1 MANLQLTQEK
11 LDALRSEYRPRRP
24 CALLKYPR
32 PKTKPE
38 YQAIYPWLLPDETD
52 PHFVF
57 CAVCECRLSCKRSDL
72 GKHEGSIKHTE
83 NATRKS
89 LVQNTAAY
97 AEASSGVMKWEYS
110 DYEEG
115 PTSYGTG
122 QEKEEND
129 DEDADTGIPDADGNG
144 DADGDGDADAEVEDD
159 DTDPNGDG
167 DADAQNDDETEP
179 ASKKRRLISESD
191 SQHSGMLDYLP
202 LHVTINELPSQ
213 PLPGAPYPPA
223 ATVPQPCRITI
234 KKVPALVAQMAA
246 QSTPSNMAQS
256 NEITSKA
263 TITPIAASGSCF
275 TPATRLP
282 QSYASQQLQSY
293 QLQHYSTPTPTRDS
307 LELFFDSVCATVKSL
322 PPKLATEG
330 KIRVMQLIGELELR
344 AFSDQ
349 ECSLAAQSS
358 LDLAASPVA
367 TPDTPGSS
375 QQNATVAS
383 TTK

>member
-72 GKHEGSIKHTE
+72 GKHEGSIKHSE
-83 NATRKS
+83 NAQRKA
-89 LVQNTAAY
+89 LPAKANHPE
-97 AEASSGVMKWEYS
+97 AEGSGSSVMKWEYNE
-110 DYEEG
+110 YEEG
-115 PTSYGTG
+115 LLPYGADAA
-122 QEKEEND
+122 D
-129 DEDADTGIPDADGNG
+129 DETEEEEGELDETEEDCEE
-144 DADGDGDADAEVEDD
+144 AEEDEVKAEALE
-159 DTDPNGDG
+159 TL
-167 DADAQNDDETEP
+167 NDFETEP
-179 ASKKRRLISESD
+179 ASKQQRRISETD

-202 LHVTINELPSQ
+202 LHVTINELPPSSTTAGSSF
-213 PLPGAPYPPA
+213 PTSSSTA
-223 ATVPQPCRITI
+223 ATAAPPCRITI
-234 KKVPALVAQMAA
+234 KKVSAPT
-246 QSTPSNMAQS
+246 TPPNAVCQGQ
-256 NEITSKA
+256 EISSKA
-263 TITPIAASGSCF
+263 TITPIHT
-275 TPATRLP
+275 TP
-282 QSYASQQLQSY
+282 SYAARQLQSY
-293 QLQHYSTPTPTRDS
+293 QLQPVSPIIPPRDS
-307 LELFFDSVCATVKSL
+307 LELFFDSICATVKSL

-344 AFSDQ
+344 ALAEQ
-349 ECSLAAQSS
+349 EASAQSS
-358 LDLAASPVA
+358 SVPGHQGIDLAGSSAAGVTDA
-367 TPDTPGSS
+367 PGSG

>member
-72 GKHEGSIKHTE
+72 GKHEGSIKHSE

-89 LVQNTAAY
+89 LVQNTETY
-97 AEASSGVMKWEYS
+97 AEESSGAIKWDYS
-110 DYEEG
+110 DFEEG

-129 DEDADTGIPDADGNG
+129 DEDADAEIRDA

-159 DTDPNGDG
+159 ETDPNGDG
-167 DADAQNDDETEP
+167 DADAGAQNDNETEP
-179 ASKKRRLISESD
+179 ASKKQRHISESD

-202 LHVTINELPSQ
+202 LHVTINE
-213 PLPGAPYPPA
+213 PGAPHPPA

-234 KKVPALVAQMAA
+234 KQVPALVAQMAA
-246 QSTPSNMAQS
+246 QSTPPNMAQA

-282 QSYASQQLQSY
+282 QSYASRQPQSY
-293 QLQHYSTPTPTRDS
+293 QLQHFSTPTPPRDS

-358 LDLAASPVA
+358 LDLAASAVA

>member
-24 CALLKYPR
+24 CAQLKYPR

-72 GKHEGSIKHTE
+72 GKHEGSIKHSE
-83 NATRKS
+83 NAQRKS
-89 LVQNTAAY
+89 LVPKIEEDAVAA
-97 AEASSGVMKWEYS
+97 SGIMNWEYT
-110 DYEEG
+110 DEQEG
-115 PTSYGTG
+115 LMLYGAAH
-122 QEKEEND
+122 EKKEHD
-129 DEDADTGIPDADGNG
+129 DEDG
-144 DADGDGDADAEVEDD
+144 DDEADGDGDADAEVDDD
-159 DTDPNGDG
+159 DTDPNGEG
-167 DADAQNDDETEP
+167 EADADADVDAQSDNDNETEP
-179 ASKKRRLISESD
+179 ASKQQRRISESD

-213 PLPGAPYPPA
+213 LLPGTPFPSA

-234 KKVPALVAQMAA
+234 KKVSAPVAQMAA
-246 QSTPSNMAQS
+246 PSPPPNVAQS
-256 NEITSKA
+256 HEITSKA
-263 TITPIAASGSCF
+263 TITPLAASGSCY
-275 TPATRLP
+275 TPSTRLP
-282 QSYASQQLQSY
+282 QSYASRQLQSY
-293 QLQHYSTPTPTRDS
+293 QLQNLSSIAPPRDS
-307 LELFFDSVCATVKSL
+307 LELFFDSICSTVKSL

-344 AFSDQ
+344 ALSDQ
-349 ECSLAAQSS
+349 DCPLATQPS
-358 LDLAASPVA
+358 LDLATCAPP
-367 TPDTPGSS
+367 TPDTPVSS

>member
-89 LVQNTAAY
+89 LVQNTETY

-129 DEDADTGIPDADGNG
+129 DEDADTEIPDADGNG
-144 DADGDGDADAEVEDD
+144 DADGDGAADAEVEDD

-167 DADAQNDDETEP
+167 DADAQNDNVTEP
-179 ASKKRRLISESD
+179 ASKKQRLISESD

-213 PLPGAPYPPA
+213 PQPGAPYPPA

-234 KKVPALVAQMAA
+234 KKVPALVGQMAA
-246 QSTPSNMAQS
+246 QCTPANMTQS
-256 NEITSKA
+256 NEITTKA

-275 TPATRLP
+275 TPAARLP
-282 QSYASQQLQSY
+282 QSYASRQLQSY
-293 QLQHYSTPTPTRDS
+293 QLQHFSTPTPPRDS

-349 ECSLAAQSS
+349 DCSFAAQSS
-358 LDLAASPVA
+358 LDLAASAA

>member
-72 GKHEGSIKHTE
+72 GKHEGSIKHSE
-83 NATRKS
+83 NAQRKA
-89 LVQNTAAY
+89 LPPRAEPEAAG
-97 AEASSGVMKWEYS
+97 EPLVMKWEYNE
-110 DYEEG
+110 DEEAVLPYGPGADPPDDDDDDDDDDDEEEEEG
-115 PTSYGTG
+115 GG
-122 QEKEEND
+122 
-129 DEDADTGIPDADGNG
+129 DADTDADY
-144 DADGDGDADAEVEDD
+144 EQEDD
-159 DTDPNGDG
+159 EERGVEPVSEPQVDL
-167 DADAQNDDETEP
+167 ETEP
-179 ASKKRRLISESD
+179 ASKQLRRTSETD

-202 LHVTINELPSQ
+202 LHVTINELP
-213 PLPGAPYPPA
+213 PNAPSVCSTFPSSSTTA
-223 ATVPQPCRITI
+223 APPCRITI
-234 KKVPALVAQMAA
+234 KKVAA
-246 QSTPSNMAQS
+246 PSTPPSGAVQAP
-256 NEITSKA
+256 EISSKA
-263 TITPIAASGSCF
+263 TITPIAAGGHCY
-275 TPATRLP
+275 TPSTRTTP
-282 QSYASQQLQSY
+282 SYAARQLQSF
-293 QLQHYSTPTPTRDS
+293 QLQHISPLTPARDS
-307 LELFFDSVCATVKSL
+307 LELFFDSICATVKSL

-344 AFSDQ
+344 ALGDQ
-349 ECSLAAQSS
+349 EASSQSAGHHG
-358 LDLAASPVA
+358 LDLAGNAEA
-367 TPDTPGSS
+367 GAAAEAPGSG